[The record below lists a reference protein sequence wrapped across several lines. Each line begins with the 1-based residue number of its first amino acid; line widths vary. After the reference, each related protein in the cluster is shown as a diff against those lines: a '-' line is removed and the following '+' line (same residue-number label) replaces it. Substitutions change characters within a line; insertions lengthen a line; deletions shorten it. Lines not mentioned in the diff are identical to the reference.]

1 MKPAE
6 GYADVRGDAHNN
18 AEDNTMSNRAKGGGA
33 DAQPDQICALY
44 TDLALH
50 PDKDFG
56 WGKGKDN
63 ARRLGYQP
71 TWLERLPEAVWESA
85 AAVGN
90 PFALAPIRA
99 GDTVLDLGCGAG
111 ADACIAAL
119 LVGVRGRVI
128 GVDITPAMV
137 QKARRNVRLAGL
149 INVTVCE
156 ADVAYL
162 PLPDGC
168 IDTVISN
175 GSINLAP
182 DKARVFGEARR
193 VLRPGG
199 RLQFAD
205 MVRTDAACCAT
216 TLTDTGSSWADC
228 VAGTLPAEEVLS
240 MLRQAGFTDVAFV
253 GFTDYKTSQSTVG
266 ATFRALRS

>member
-1 MKPAE
+1 M
-6 GYADVRGDAHNN
+6 
-18 AEDNTMSNRAKGGGA
+18 RA
-33 DAQPDQICALY
+33 PDQICALY

-56 WGKGKDN
+56 WGKGKEN

-71 TWLERLPEAVWESA
+71 TWLERLPDAVWESA

-90 PFALAPIRA
+90 PFALAPICA

-119 LVGVRGRVI
+119 LVGVRGQVI
-128 GVDITPAMV
+128 GLDITPAMV
-137 QKARRNVRLAGL
+137 QKARRNVQLAGL
-149 INVTVCE
+149 TNVKVCE
-156 ADVAYL
+156 ADIAYL
-162 PLPDGC
+162 PLPDEC

-182 DKARVFGEARR
+182 DKARVFGEAGR

-205 MVRTDAACCAT
+205 MVRTDACCAT
-216 TLTDTGSSWADC
+216 TLTDTGSS
-228 VAGTLPAEEVLS
+228 
-240 MLRQAGFTDVAFV
+240 
-253 GFTDYKTSQSTVG
+253 
-266 ATFRALRS
+266 

>member
-1 MKPAE
+1 
-6 GYADVRGDAHNN
+6 
-18 AEDNTMSNRAKGGGA
+18 MSNRAKGGGA
-33 DAQPDQICALY
+33 DAAPDQICALY
-44 TDLALH
+44 TDLALR

-71 TWLERLPEAVWESA
+71 TWLERLPDVVWESA
-85 AAVGN
+85 AAVGD

-149 INVTVCE
+149 TNVKVCE
-156 ADVAYL
+156 ADIAYL

-240 MLRQAGFTDVAFV
+240 MLCEAGFTDVAFV
-253 GFTDYKTSQSTVG
+253 GFTDYKTSQSTIG
-266 ATFRALRS
+266 ATFRALR